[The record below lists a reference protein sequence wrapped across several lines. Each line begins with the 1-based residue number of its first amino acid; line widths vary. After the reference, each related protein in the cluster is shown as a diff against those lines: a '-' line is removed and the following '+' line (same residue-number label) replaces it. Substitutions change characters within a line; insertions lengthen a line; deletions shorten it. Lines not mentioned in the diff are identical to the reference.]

1 MHFAVKF
8 IRELWARFKGSL
20 PGFHGVLR
28 HVLRRVAETVLPVN
42 KGNKDK
48 HGHN

>member
-28 HVLRRVAETVLPVN
+28 RVETVLPVN